1 MTHLGG
7 FGGFDMAEEETKFID
22 VTHGTGRGMRLSVPA
37 AEAAQAVAQGWATN
51 PFELPDPDA
60 VPEPEEDEVR
70 AQRIEN
76 ADAAMQ
82 RWRGEEEAEPK
93 DKAKTRDMHAG
104 QSGATYQ
111 TRSAE
116 TETEE
121 HRRGPGRPRKTEE

>member
-76 ADAAMQ
+76 ADAAM
-82 RWRGEEEAEPK
+82 RKWRGEEEAEPK
-93 DKAKTRDMHAG
+93 GKEKTRDMKAE
-104 QSGATYQ
+104 QPASTYQ

-116 TETEE
+116 GEE
-121 HRRGPGRPRKTEE
+121 HKRGPGRPPKVQE